1 MNPLQNPLLTA
12 NMGRWAEVYFT
23 TPPEQRA
30 EAIAELIR
38 QLERESGT
46 PAKVEAP
53 AAMDASA
60 GAIEQEVLQSTLPK
74 DSSSPAEISAGE
86 SSLLCVGC
94 GHENPPDQRFCGMC
108 GVQLQTTASSDGQ
121 IAGTDAE
128 SGSYEAGSGSHEAGS
143 FLGLSHAYHDE
154 PTVEHRMPE
163 ATPEPAGRMPDGD
176 LLGFATVQPSVPYRY
191 RLYLGAA
198 LMILL
203 CTLIYMSWRG
213 KGAFSGSQLT
223 STGVPYTQ
231 PAPAPSQA
239 PAVSPAEAPKD
250 TLATTKQEASPP
262 AANKA
267 AASKSPPPASQEQ
280 SPVPQEQ
287 APAPESTNTA
297 TGRENTAQA
306 EAPPEERSATFP
318 SGAAVDTGQQ
328 ELATAQQYLT
338 DGPARNSVE
347 AAFWLWKAVAKGNV
361 AATVTLSDL
370 YLRGDG
376 VSKSCDQAR
385 LLLDAAARKGDK
397 GAAERLRHLPAFGCQ

>member
-1 MNPLQNPLLTA
+1 
-12 NMGRWAEVYFT
+12 MGRWAEVYFT

-53 AAMDASA
+53 AAMDA
-60 GAIEQEVLQSTLPK
+60 GAEANEQEVLQSTLPK

-86 SSLLCVGC
+86 SSPLCAGC

-108 GVQLQTTASSDGQ
+108 GVPLQTPSSDEQ
-121 IAGTDAE
+121 IAESGADAE
-128 SGSYEAGSGSHEAGS
+128 SGSYKAGSGSYQAGS
-143 FLGLSHAYHDE
+143 FLALSHPYHDE
-154 PTVEHRMPE
+154 PAVEHRMLE
-163 ATPEPAGRMPDGD
+163 ATPELAGRMPDGD

-198 LMILL
+198 LVLL
-203 CTLIYMSWRG
+203 LSTLIYISWRG
-213 KGAFSGSQLT
+213 KRAFSGSQLA
-223 STGVPYTQ
+223 SSGVPYTQ
-231 PAPAPSQA
+231 PAPAPSRA
-239 PAVSPAEAPKD
+239 PAVLPAEAPKD
-250 TLATTKQEASPP
+250 TLATTKQEAIPP

-267 AASKSPPPASQEQ
+267 AAASKNPPPASQEQ

-338 DGPARNSVE
+338 DGPARNSGE
-347 AAFWLWKAVAKGNV
+347 AAVWLWKAVAKGNV